1 MSKRPSAVEIRQT
14 EHNSHGPLPSQSARP
29 AETGLVSTITRWTR
43 SDELPEFLTINEV
56 ATFLAIG
63 RSSAYELI
71 RTGRLP
77 SVRFGRLIRI
87 PKSALV
93 AQLEPRQ

>member
-1 MSKRPSAVEIRQT
+1 MPKRPSAVDIRQA
-14 EHNSHGPLPSQSARP
+14 EHNGRKPSPSQSARL
-29 AETGLVSTITRWTR
+29 AETGLASTVTRWTK

-56 ATFLAIG
+56 ATFLTIG
-63 RSSAYELI
+63 RSSTYELI

-93 AQLEPRQ
+93 AQLELRQ